1 MAVVAAWQ
9 IAFRASA
16 LLALIAGLLLFV
28 GATRTEDYFSWTIQ
42 PAQTAAFLGAAY
54 WSAAVLFAWAAAQR
68 DWATMRIAALPE
80 LAVAILLLIATQLH
94 LDKFHSDL
102 FGYFW
107 VAVYAVATPTLIYLF
122 AATRTRAGADWSEGL
137 APMPAPLRLA
147 LGLQAGA
154 FAIYGAGLFVWPSG
168 FDAAWPWELTPLTGR
183 AIAAFLLGFAL
194 AAAIALRTNSMRR
207 FRGAAL
213 TYATLGGLELLAA
226 ALHSS
231 DFRGGPSLPLY
242 VAFFASVVAVGA
254 AGSALGRTGG
264 QPSDPSRARSA
275 FSGS

>member
-1 MAVVAAWQ
+1 
-9 IAFRASA
+9 
-16 LLALIAGLLLFV
+16 
-28 GATRTEDYFSWTIQ
+28 
-42 PAQTAAFLGAAY
+42 
-54 WSAAVLFAWAAAQR
+54 VLFAWAARQR

-80 LAVAILLLIATQLH
+80 LSVAVLLLIATQLH

-107 VAVYAVATPTLIYLF
+107 VAVYAVATPVLIYLF
-122 AATRTRAGADWSEGL
+122 AATRTGADASRGQGRL
-137 APMPAPLRLA
+137 PMPGPLRLA
-147 LGLQAGA
+147 LGLQAAA

-183 AIAAFLLGFAL
+183 AIAAFLLGFAV
-194 AAAIALRTNSMRR
+194 AAAIALRTNSVRR

-231 DFRGGPSLPLY
+231 DFRAGPSLPLF
-242 VAFFASVVAVGA
+242 VAFFASVLAVGA
-254 AGSALGRTGG
+254 AGLAPGRTGG
-264 QPSDPSRARSA
+264 QSSDPSRASSALSRS
-275 FSGS
+275 